1 MATVALFI
9 AKLFSPL
16 TIILAALSVLVSKR
30 WWNLVGVVLLIAVIV
45 ELSSSVIQI
54 LSTFSPVIF
63 VMEVAAAAV
72 WVTVA
77 VFAKRWWVT
86 RSRSS

>member
-1 MATVALFI
+1 MAMVALFI

-16 TIILAALSVLVSKR
+16 TIILAVLSVLVSKR
-30 WWNLVGVVLLIAVIV
+30 WWNLVGIILIIAVIS
-45 ELSSSVIQI
+45 EISSSVMQI

-63 VMEVAAAAV
+63 VMEMVSAAV

-77 VFAKRWWVT
+77 VLAKRWWVA
-86 RSRSS
+86 RS